1 MNTSKPRGLKDLFPL
16 VLVLLTLAYP
26 FVVYFHID
34 TVNPRWFGVVLLAAA
49 LIRFG
54 VTRQERRKSD
64 WVMTAVIVLFC
75 SGIILLESAI
85 LLRCYPVLMSA
96 GMGVLFLSSLLD
108 EETLIER
115 FARAGGKQPP
125 AQAKGYLRTLTLVW
139 GVLLMANGLV
149 AAWTAWYGSLATW
162 TWYNGL
168 LSYMIFGVFIALE
181 LVYRHFYKKKH
192 NIIDD

>member
-34 TVNPRWFGVVLLAAA
+34 RVNPRWFGVVLLTVA
-49 LIRFG
+49 LIRLG
-54 VTRQERRKSD
+54 VTWHERRKSD
-64 WVMTAVIVLFC
+64 WVMTTVIVLFC
-75 SGIILLESAI
+75 FGIILLESAI
-85 LLRCYPVLMSA
+85 LLRSYPVIMSV

-108 EETLIER
+108 EHTLIER
-115 FARAGGKQPP
+115 FARAGGKTPP
-125 AQAKGYLRTLTLVW
+125 EQAKGYLRNLTLIW
-139 GVLLMANGLV
+139 GVLLLSNGVV

-168 LSYMIFGVFIALE
+168 LSYVIFGVFIALE